1 MPERREIEIEG
12 PNVEEAIYRGLAELG
27 VRRDSVDIKILTE
40 GSSGL
45 FGLMGSSPARVR
57 LVARDTPPASPRR
70 EPSRSAE
77 PGRGR
82 EARRARPA
90 AGGRSG
96 GERGSRRDGGSREG
110 RRPPRERVVRPRSDE
125 PAVEPDWALAEE
137 RVKQALLSTLA
148 AMEFDVTASLRV
160 ADGRLVG
167 DLTGPD
173 AERLIEDG
181 GRPLESLQ
189 LLVAA
194 RAAKDPKTRV
204 PVVLDAAGFRARQQA
219 VVVQKAMEAAAR
231 VKADRQPVELEPM
244 NSSDRR
250 AAHQSLKDDPDVE
263 TRSEGEGPGQRVVI
277 QPKSV

>member
-70 EPSRSAE
+70 EPSRSAA

-96 GERGSRRDGGSREG
+96 GERGSQ
-110 RRPPRERVVRPRSDE
+110 
-125 PAVEPDWALAEE
+125 AAL
-137 RVKQALLSTLA
+137 VNLA
-148 AMEFDVTASLRV
+148 CFLWPYFQ
-160 ADGRLVG
+160 ADGCAVCLRHKG
-167 DLTGPD
+167 KDITPD
-173 AERLIEDG
+173 NAPSPPKIPK
-181 GRPLESLQ
+181 RPLEIVIGRKGADWENFTATQGQ
-189 LLVAA
+189 L
-194 RAAKDPKTRV
+194 K
-204 PVVLDAAGFRARQQA
+204 A
-219 VVVQKAMEAAAR
+219 VI
-231 VKADRQPVELEPM
+231 LEERNEPTPL
-244 NSSDRR
+244 N
-250 AAHQSLKDDPDVE
+250 
-263 TRSEGEGPGQRVVI
+263 
-277 QPKSV
+277 